1 KGIAA
6 EFFKKVLRSLSSRC
20 SAEPSALVRNMLR
33 ATLPMDAKT
42 LDRQSSSLG
51 NIENW
56 LALGTGALLLLV
68 GASRRSA
75 VGACL
80 AASSAPLLYRGL
92 TGRWPDV
99 LNGDVER
106 DSTKTVLRGE
116 GGVHV
121 RES

>member
-1 KGIAA
+1 
-6 EFFKKVLRSLSSRC
+6 
-20 SAEPSALVRNMLR
+20 MLR

-116 GGVHV
+116 RGVHV
-121 RES
+121 RESVRLEAPVADVYRVG